1 VGQEAL
7 PTRLRLPPPRG
18 KETSLIKLMMPMM
31 ERFNIHLTLLSNQE
45 STGNPLAAETILVKD
60 AVSIESLYGMLQ
72 LL

>member
-1 VGQEAL
+1 MGQEAL

-18 KETSLIKLMMPMM
+18 KETSLIKVVM

-45 STGNPLAAETILVKD
+45 STGNPLAAETVLVKD
-60 AVSIESLYGMLQ
+60 AVSIESLHGMLQ

>member
-18 KETSLIKLMMPMM
+18 KETSLIKVM
-31 ERFNIHLTLLSNQE
+31 ERFNIHLTLLSNEE
-45 STGNPLAAETILVKD
+45 STGNPLAAETVPVKD
-60 AVSIESLYGMLQ
+60 TVYIESLHGMLQ